1 MHIETFRRP
10 WLQSSVERRNQKG
23 CLSTHNKLLVYVMSG
38 NRFICEKLQKLYWLN
53 YVETK
58 CYHRRIIWKIGPPRW
73 IGKCGSVP
81 AKLANS
87 RTARSGAA
95 WSLANGKR
103 QAWRGAGGDPNVTRP
118 MHGSGPGDTCGECEP
133 RGKVLSDL
141 FTHWSSLS
149 GSGVQVVLKKTKYRF
164 KNMWI
169 KQNFKRFQRSVSNDL
184 NKTVLTINNTLNFF
198 IYGQNLDEVIISLT

>member
-1 MHIETFRRP
+1 
-10 WLQSSVERRNQKG
+10 
-23 CLSTHNKLLVYVMSG
+23 MSE
-38 NRFICEKLQKLYWLN
+38 NRFSCEKLQKLYWLN

-103 QAWRGAGGDPNVTRP
+103 QAWRGAGGESNVTRP

-133 RGKVLSDL
+133 SSGHRRGAKSCPISLLTEALCVV
-141 FTHWSSLS
+141 WSTSS
-149 GSGVQVVLKKTKYRF
+149 TEKDKNTGLK
-164 KNMWI
+164 I
-169 KQNFKRFQRSVSNDL
+169 CGL
-184 NKTVLTINNTLNFF
+184 NKTSVAFKGLLQTI
-198 IYGQNLDEVIISLT
+198 